1 MDYGRLAKGCSL
13 SSRDNLLVISHALWR
28 VVGQTTGVA
37 GVSPSFH
44 QVPAHSPAP
53 FLSPALLQKEA
64 APTGFSPAV
73 GLACAETGVSARC
86 RLHVHRGTVLGV
98 ISVSA
103 LTGPRD
109 LVLASLLHVL

>member
-53 FLSPALLQKEA
+53 FLSPATAEGGGAHWVL
-64 APTGFSPAV
+64 PCSGV
-73 GLACAETGVSARC
+73 GVR
-86 RLHVHRGTVLGV
+86 
-98 ISVSA
+98 
-103 LTGPRD
+103 
-109 LVLASLLHVL
+109 